1 MNLSKLKAYG
11 IDPGQAHRIM
21 RDQSDL
27 CDCGQRKIL
36 SPDKTQESKVDK
48 FEDEKRIFLQCWFPL
63 VESSDECANCRMLRR
78 KDLIEG
84 MMLLKYENFAAMVR
98 REVRPE

>member
-1 MNLSKLKAYG
+1 MNLNELKSYG
-11 IDPGQAHRIM
+11 IDPGQAHRVV
-21 RDQSDL
+21 RNQKDL
-27 CDCGQRKIL
+27 CKCGQRKTL
-36 SPDKTQESKVDK
+36 SPDKTQDSKVDR

-84 MMLLKYENFAAMVR
+84 LMILKHENFAAMER
-98 REVRPE
+98 REVKT